1 MRVVVDASVVL
12 AWFLPELPESKAL
25 ANTLLT
31 RLRELDGVAVVPG
44 IFHYEVAAILR
55 KSLAAKK
62 LLRPQYDSAL
72 AMLRDVWIE
81 THGAQ
86 VDAEDLCKQAEQL
99 GCQVRDSA
107 YVELARIKGL
117 ELISLDGGM
126 LQAARAAKVKVWQP

>member
-12 AWFLPELPESKAL
+12 AWFLPELPEPKAL

-31 RLRELDGVAVVPG
+31 RLRDLDGVVAVPG
-44 IFHYEVAAILR
+44 IFHYEVATILR

-86 VDAEDLCKQAEQL
+86 VDAEDLCKQAERM

-107 YVELARIKGL
+107 YVELARIEGL
-117 ELISLDGGM
+117 DLISRDGGM